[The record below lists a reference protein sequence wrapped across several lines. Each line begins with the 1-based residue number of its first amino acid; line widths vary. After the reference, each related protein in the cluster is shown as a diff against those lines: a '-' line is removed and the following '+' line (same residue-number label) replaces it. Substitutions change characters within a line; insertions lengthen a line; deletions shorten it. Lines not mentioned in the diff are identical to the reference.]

1 MGTFVHSNLQFL
13 HQINTKQTIKLTMSS
28 SLLSFVL
35 LCIVFV
41 HSATAQDLESSK
53 KYDKALDS
61 KDKGYGMDAPTYNGY
76 KTKDLDSKDDG
87 YKNKD
92 YKEYRY
98 DPSDPYARYYKTDS
112 GLDSKDSEYEM
123 RSILNGYK
131 NKDYKKND
139 KNGKDLYKR
148 EYFNNDPYK
157 REYFNNDPYKRE
169 YFNNPYKREYFN
181 NGPYKREY
189 RGPCCSGWELDGAL
203 CYPQCASGFNGIGP
217 VCWRGFDSYGR
228 GAGAIPWSSC

>member
-1 MGTFVHSNLQFL
+1 MG
-13 HQINTKQTIKLTMSS
+13 INTKQIIKLTMSS

-76 KTKDLDSKDDG
+76 KTKDLDSKDNG

-92 YKEYRY
+92 SKEYRL
-98 DPSDPYARYYKTDS
+98 DPYDPYARYYKTDS
-112 GLDSKDSEYEM
+112 GLDSKESEYEM

-139 KNGKDLYKR
+139 GDDKNGEDLYKK

-157 REYFNNDPYKRE
+157 REYRAD
-169 YFNNPYKREYFN
+169 
-181 NGPYKREY
+181 PYKREY
-189 RGPCCSGWELDGAL
+189 RGPCCPGQELSGGL
-203 CYPQCASGFNGIGP
+203 CYPICHSGFWGAGP
-217 VCWRGFDSYGR
+217 VCWEGWIFLSNSYGR
-228 GAGAIPWSSC
+228 GAGTIPYSSC

>member
-1 MGTFVHSNLQFL
+1 MG
-13 HQINTKQTIKLTMSS
+13 MSS

-53 KYDKALDS
+53 KYDGALDS

-76 KTKDLDSKDDG
+76 KTKDLDSKDNG

-92 YKEYRY
+92 SKEYRL
-98 DPSDPYARYYKTDS
+98 DPYDPYARYYKTDS
-112 GLDSKDSEYEM
+112 GLDSKESEYEM

-139 KNGKDLYKR
+139 GDDKNGKDLYEK
-148 EYFNNDPYK
+148 EYFNDPYK
-157 REYFNNDPYKRE
+157 REYRTDPYART
-169 YFNNPYKREYFN
+169 YRTDPYA
-181 NGPYKREY
+181 REY
-189 RGPCCSGWELDGAL
+189 RTDP
-203 CYPQCASGFNGIGP
+203 Y
-217 VCWRGFDSYGR
+217 
-228 GAGAIPWSSC
+228 

>member
-1 MGTFVHSNLQFL
+1 
-13 HQINTKQTIKLTMSS
+13 MSS

-61 KDKGYGMDAPTYNGY
+61 KDKGYGMDAPTYDGY
-76 KTKDLDSKDDG
+76 KTKDYLDSKDNG

-92 YKEYRY
+92 
-98 DPSDPYARYYKTDS
+98 
-112 GLDSKDSEYEM
+112 SKDGEYEM

-131 NKDYKKND
+131 TKDYKKNDGDD
-139 KNGKDLYKR
+139 KNGKDLYEK
-148 EYFNNDPYK
+148 EYFNDPYK

-169 YFNNPYKREYFN
+169 YRTDPYAREYRTD
-181 NGPYKREY
+181 PYARTYRTDPYAREY
-189 RGPCCSGWELDGAL
+189 RGPCCAGQELSGGL
-203 CYPQCASGFNGIGP
+203 CYPICHSGFQGAGPACWDGP
-217 VCWRGFDSYGR
+217 VFFSNSYGR
-228 GAGAIPWSSC
+228 GAGKFPYSSC

>member
-1 MGTFVHSNLQFL
+1 
-13 HQINTKQTIKLTMSS
+13 MSS

-98 DPSDPYARYYKTDS
+98 DPYARYYKTDS

-139 KNGKDLYKR
+139 GDDKNDKNGKDLYEKEYFYPGSYDHYDPYNDNPRR

-157 REYFNNDPYKRE
+157 REYRTDPYA
-169 YFNNPYKREYFN
+169 
-181 NGPYKREY
+181 REY
-189 RGPCCSGWELDGAL
+189 RAPCCPGEELNGGL
-203 CYPQCASGFNGIGP
+203 CYPLCDSGFHGVGP
-217 VCWRGFDSYGR
+217 ICWEGLIFLSYSYGR
-228 GAGAIPWSSC
+228 GVGTLPNSSC

>member
-1 MGTFVHSNLQFL
+1 MGVQFL

-61 KDKGYGMDAPTYNGY
+61 KDKGYGMDAPTYDGY
-76 KTKDLDSKDDG
+76 KTKDYLDSKDNE
-87 YKNKD
+87 YKNK
-92 YKEYRY
+92 
-98 DPSDPYARYYKTDS
+98 
-112 GLDSKDSEYEM
+112 DSKDSEYEM

-139 KNGKDLYKR
+139 GDDKNGKDLYER
-148 EYFNNDPYK
+148 EYRTDPYARTYRTDPYARTYRNDPYA
-157 REYFNNDPYKRE
+157 RE
-169 YFNNPYKREYFN
+169 
-181 NGPYKREY
+181 
-189 RGPCCSGWELDGAL
+189 
-203 CYPQCASGFNGIGP
+203 
-217 VCWRGFDSYGR
+217 
-228 GAGAIPWSSC
+228 

>member
-1 MGTFVHSNLQFL
+1 MG
-13 HQINTKQTIKLTMSS
+13 

-76 KTKDLDSKDDG
+76 KTKDLDSKDNG

-92 YKEYRY
+92 EKEY
-98 DPSDPYARYYKTDS
+98 DPYPRYYKTDS

-131 NKDYKKND
+131 NKDYNQND
-139 KNGKDLYKR
+139 KNGKHYRVDPYNPYQR
-148 EYFNNDPYK
+148 EYKVDACNLN
-157 REYFNNDPYKRE
+157 
-169 YFNNPYKREYFN
+169 
-181 NGPYKREY
+181 
-189 RGPCCSGWELDGAL
+189 
-203 CYPQCASGFNGIGP
+203 
-217 VCWRGFDSYGR
+217 VCVDTG
-228 GAGAIPWSSC
+228 

>member
-1 MGTFVHSNLQFL
+1 MG
-13 HQINTKQTIKLTMSS
+13 
-28 SLLSFVL
+28 

-92 YKEYRY
+92 YKKYR
-98 DPSDPYARYYKTDS
+98 DDPYARYYKTDS

-139 KNGKDLYKR
+139 GDDKNDKNGKDLYEK
-148 EYFNNDPYK
+148 EYFNDPYK
-157 REYFNNDPYKRE
+157 REYRTDPYART
-169 YFNNPYKREYFN
+169 YRTDPYARTYR
-181 NGPYKREY
+181 NGPYAREY
-189 RGPCCSGWELDGAL
+189 RAPCCAGQELSG
-203 CYPQCASGFNGIGP
+203 
-217 VCWRGFDSYGR
+217 
-228 GAGAIPWSSC
+228 

>member
-1 MGTFVHSNLQFL
+1 MG
-13 HQINTKQTIKLTMSS
+13 KLTMSS

-61 KDKGYGMDAPTYNGY
+61 KDKGYGIDAPTYNGY

-98 DPSDPYARYYKTDS
+98 DPYARYYKTDS

-139 KNGKDLYKR
+139 GKDLYEKEYFNDPYKR

-169 YFNNPYKREYFN
+169 YRTDPYARTYRN
-181 NGPYKREY
+181 DPYAREY
-189 RGPCCSGWELDGAL
+189 RGPCCAGQELSGGL
-203 CYPQCASGFNGIGP
+203 CYPICASGFSGAGPACWDGP
-217 VCWRGFDSYGR
+217 VFFSNSYGR
-228 GAGAIPWSSC
+228 GAGKFPYSSC

>member
-1 MGTFVHSNLQFL
+1 MGKDKGYGMDAPT
-13 HQINTKQTIKLTMSS
+13 
-28 SLLSFVL
+28 
-35 LCIVFV
+35 
-41 HSATAQDLESSK
+41 
-53 KYDKALDS
+53 YDGYKDS

-139 KNGKDLYKR
+139 GDDKNDKNGKDLYEK
-148 EYFNNDPYK
+148 EYFNDPYK
-157 REYFNNDPYKRE
+157 REYRTD
-169 YFNNPYKREYFN
+169 
-181 NGPYKREY
+181 
-189 RGPCCSGWELDGAL
+189 
-203 CYPQCASGFNGIGP
+203 
-217 VCWRGFDSYGR
+217 
-228 GAGAIPWSSC
+228 

>member
-1 MGTFVHSNLQFL
+1 
-13 HQINTKQTIKLTMSS
+13 MSS

-112 GLDSKDSEYEM
+112 GEYEM

-139 KNGKDLYKR
+139 GDDKNDKNLYEK
-148 EYFNNDPYK
+148 EYFND
-157 REYFNNDPYKRE
+157 
-169 YFNNPYKREYFN
+169 
-181 NGPYKREY
+181 PYKREY
-189 RGPCCSGWELDGAL
+189 RGPCCPGQELSGGL
-203 CYPQCASGFNGIGP
+203 CYPICYSGF
-217 VCWRGFDSYGR
+217 S
-228 GAGAIPWSSC
+228 GAG